1 MRKTILLATLLVAGM
16 CVNAQTHVKVGDNLQ
31 TAIDT
36 AKSGT
41 TIYVQAG
48 TFTGNFT
55 MKDGVNV
62 SGGWDATFTTQT
74 EYGTILDAQSNGRV
88 VHQPA
93 AFSTLTVWSNLT
105 IQNGNL
111 KEKASDQLGSGV
123 ALNKNGRVEKC
134 LIQNNTYT
142 YTSGNCLGGGVGQES
157 GSAQTD
163 VLVDHCVIRNNKATH
178 GGGVRIRG
186 TIQNSVIENNL
197 TEANAAGGLHLQ
209 AGIGINCVIRNN
221 KGKGTGG
228 VRLYGKCKLIGCL
241 VANNT
246 SASNVGGISIEGA
259 LSDVIGCTIVGNKQ
273 TSGTQS
279 QCGISINN
287 QLNGNGTYLAN
298 NIVWGNM
305 CADTVSSQQ
314 IYYKSRYNVANR
326 IFNAVSND
334 YTDDNKDYHTCFK
347 LNPDNNAT
355 DGPRFVDPE
364 NGDYRLR
371 WDSPLLNL
379 GSDTL
384 ATKYGV
390 SKDLFGVARPAGD
403 AVDYGCYEHPY
414 VTLTVAELSH
424 STLQVGEKAWTA
436 GNYSLP
442 EGFTTD
448 VTIKADE
455 DYSIEKVMLG
465 ETLLTAKE
473 GTSEVYTL
481 TIDEDCTLAITTKS
495 SDIGS
500 VVTNVQDEAEEVI
513 AIFDMTG
520 KRVDMPTQAG
530 IYILHTSRGSKKVVL
545 K

>member
-1 MRKTILLATLLVAGM
+1 MRKTTLLATILVASM
-16 CVNAQTHVKVGDNLQ
+16 CATAQTQVKVGDNLQ

-41 TIYVQAG
+41 TLYVQAG
-48 TFTGNFT
+48 TFKGNFT

-74 EYGTILDAQSNGRV
+74 EYGTILDANASGRV
-88 VHQPA
+88 VHQPS
-93 AFSTLTVWSNLT
+93 AFTTLTIWSNLT

-123 ALNKNGRVEKC
+123 ALNKNGRVEYC
-134 LIQNNTYT
+134 LIQNNTYS
-142 YTSGNCLGGGVGQES
+142 YTSGNCLGGGVGQEA
-157 GSAQTD
+157 GAAQTD
-163 VLVDHCVIRNNKATH
+163 VLVDHCVIRNNKASH

-186 TIQNSVIENNL
+186 TIQNSIIENNL

-209 AGIGINCVIRNN
+209 AGIGINCIIRNN
-221 KGKGTGG
+221 KGKATGG
-228 VRLYGKCKLIGCL
+228 VRLYNKCKLIGCL

-246 SASNVGGISIEGA
+246 SVSNVGGISIEGA
-259 LSDVIGCTIVGNKQ
+259 NSDVIGCTVVGNKQ
-273 TSGTQS
+273 KDDSYS
-279 QCGISINN
+279 KCGISCAATAD
-287 QLNGNGTYLAN
+287 NGTYLAN

-305 CADTVSSQQ
+305 NADSVPAAQ
-314 IYYKSRYNVANR
+314 IYYVSHYSAAHR
-326 IFNAVSND
+326 IYNAV
-334 YTDDNKDYHTCFK
+334 NKQTTNNNGTCFN
-347 LNPDNNAT
+347 LNPDNDAA
-355 DGPRFVDPE
+355 DGPRFVDPA

-371 WDSPLLNL
+371 WDSPLLNR

-390 SKDLFGVARPAGD
+390 AADLLGVARPAGD

-424 STLQVGEKAWTA
+424 SSLQAGEQSWTA
-436 GNYSLP
+436 GDYSLP
-442 EGFTTD
+442 AGFTTD
-448 VTIKADE
+448 MTIQAE
-455 DYSIEKVMLG
+455 ENYCIEKVMLG
-465 ETLLTAKE
+465 ETLLTPND
-473 GTSEVYTL
+473 GSTNLYTL
-481 TIDEDCTLAITTKS
+481 TVDEDCTLAITTKS

-500 VVTNVQDEAEEVI
+500 VVANVQDETEEVI

-530 IYILHTSRGSKKVVL
+530 IYILHTSRGAKKVEL

>member
-111 KEKASDQLGSGV
+111 KTKADDQLGSGV
-123 ALNKNGRVEKC
+123 VLNKNGRVEYC
-134 LIQNNTYT
+134 LIQNNTYS
-142 YTSGNCLGGGVGQES
+142 YSGNCLGGGVGQEK

-209 AGIGINCVIRNN
+209 WGIGINCVIRNN
-221 KGKGTGG
+221 KGKATGG
-228 VRLYGKCKLIGCL
+228 VRLFGQCKLIGCL

-246 SASNVGGISIEGA
+246 SASNVGGISIEERN
-259 LSDVIGCTIVGNKQ
+259 SDVIGCTIVGNKQ
-273 TSGTQS
+273 TDDSYS
-279 QCGISINN
+279 KCGIACSATAD
-287 QLNGNGTYLAN
+287 NGTYLAN

-305 CADTVSSQQ
+305 NADSVPAAQIFYVSHYSAAHR
-314 IYYKSRYNVANR
+314 IY
-326 IFNAVSND
+326 NAV
-334 YTDDNKDYHTCFK
+334 NKQTTNNNGTCFK
-347 LNPDNNAT
+347 LNPDNNAA

-371 WDSPLLNL
+371 WDSPLLNR

-390 SKDLFGVARPAGD
+390 LADLSGVARPAGD

-424 STLQVGEKAWTA
+424 STLQVGEEAWTA
-436 GNYSLP
+436 GSYPLP

-495 SDIGS
+495 NIASAVNALQND
-500 VVTNVQDEAEEVI
+500 AESII
-513 AIFDMTG
+513 AIYDMTG

-530 IYILHTSRGSKKVVL
+530 IYIVRTMSGAKKVVL
-545 K
+545 Q

>member
-1 MRKTILLATLLVAGM
+1 MRKTTLLTTILVASM
-16 CVNAQTHVKVGDNLQ
+16 CATAQTQVKVGDNLQ

-41 TIYVQAG
+41 TLYVQAG
-48 TFTGNFT
+48 TFMGNFT

-74 EYGTILDAQSNGRV
+74 EYGTILDANASGRV
-88 VHQPA
+88 VHQPS
-93 AFSTLTVWSNLT
+93 AFTTLTIWSNLT

-123 ALNKNGRVEKC
+123 ALNKNGRVEYC
-134 LIQNNTYT
+134 LIQNNTYSHT
-142 YTSGNCLGGGVGQES
+142 GNCLGGGVGQEA
-157 GSAQTD
+157 GAAQTD
-163 VLVDHCVIRNNKATH
+163 VLVDHCVIRNNKASH

-186 TIQNSVIENNL
+186 TIQNSIIENNL

-209 AGIGINCVIRNN
+209 AGIGINCIIRNN
-221 KGKGTGG
+221 KGKATGG

-246 SASNVGGISIEGA
+246 SVSNVGGISIEGA

-287 QLNGNGTYLAN
+287 QLTSNGTYLAN

-305 CADTVSSQQ
+305 CADTISSEQ
-314 IYYKSRYNVANR
+314 IYYKSRYNVASR

-334 YTDDNKDYHTCFK
+334 YTDDNNGTCFK
-347 LNPDNNAT
+347 LNPDNDAA
-355 DGPRFVDPE
+355 DGPRFVDPA

-371 WDSPLLNL
+371 WDSPLLNR

-390 SKDLFGVARPAGD
+390 AADLLGVARPAGD

-424 STLQVGEKAWTA
+424 SSLQAGEQSWTA
-436 GNYSLP
+436 GDYSLP
-442 EGFTTD
+442 AGFTTD
-448 VTIKADE
+448 MTIQAEE
-455 DYSIEKVMLG
+455 DYCIEKVMLG
-465 ETLLTAKE
+465 ETLLTPND
-473 GTSEVYTL
+473 GSTNLYTL
-481 TIDEDCTLAITTKS
+481 TVDEDCTLAITTKS

-500 VVTNVQDEAEEVI
+500 VVANVQDEAEEVI
-513 AIFDMTG
+513 AIFDMAG

-530 IYILHTSRGSKKVVL
+530 IYILHTSRGAKKVVL